1 MTLSTKGRYATR
13 IMVAIAAAEG
23 RGPVAR
29 QEIADGE
36 GISIDYVG
44 QILMRLKAAGLVRS
58 HRGTR
63 GGFSLARE
71 AAQISVADV
80 VEAAEGSILLA
91 PCDALPGACSRS
103 SECVTRP
110 IWENASAKVRD
121 YLASVTIEQL
131 AACKREKANA
141 GTLDF
146 AI

>member
-13 IMVAIAAAEG
+13 IVVSIAADRGA
-23 RGPVAR
+23 GPVSR
-29 QEIADGE
+29 QHIAEVE

-71 AAQISVADV
+71 AHDMTVADV

-91 PCDALPGACSRS
+91 PCEETDTACERS
-103 SECVTRP
+103 AACVTREV
-110 IWENASAKVRD
+110 WRTAAAGLQQ
-121 YLASVTIEQL
+121 YLQSVTIDELARKKQEQ
-131 AACKREKANA
+131 A
-141 GTLDF
+141 GNQPILF
-146 AI
+146 HI